1 MKATKELSPE
11 KLAIKAAKAHHK
23 QFMVKHPDRAREEK
37 LSLQSYL
44 INSMKNAKSQVRFAI
59 L

>member
-23 QFMVKHPDRAREEK
+23 QFMANHPERAREEK
-37 LSLQSYL
+37 LSLQANV
-44 INSMKNAKSQVRFAI
+44 IESMKNARSQIRFAI